1 MTPRIGL
8 LLFTALL
15 MQCENPVE
23 TPLPGVETVPAQI
36 RQTDCF
42 NGGNA
47 LFHAARITEMG
58 NRASGTP
65 GYRRQMD
72 YLKEELTKYGWT
84 CREQVFEKQTPQGPV
99 RFVNLRARF
108 GKAPNF
114 LDPVRGLLT
123 CHIDTKRGIDGF
135 TGANDGASGAAAIL
149 ETARILSGDPARAR
163 NLELVFFD
171 GEESFA
177 EHMDSDDG
185 LYGSRHYASSMQQPL
200 PKWIINLDM
209 VGRQGKKI
217 RIPAMTPQSMYR
229 VYSRAIR
236 ELGYSPEE
244 WGVSGYAILDD
255 HVPFMERGVDTLNL
269 IDDFQDGNWWHT
281 SKDNIGILGE
291 KSFQQTGEMTLHI
304 LRQLLPGP
312 PSA

>member
-8 LLFTALL
+8 TLLTALL
-15 MQCENPVE
+15 VQCGNPVE
-23 TPLPGVETVPAQI
+23 TPPPGAETIPAQL
-36 RQTDCF
+36 QETDHF

-47 LFHAARITEMG
+47 MFHAARITEMG
-58 NRASGTP
+58 DRAPGTP
-65 GYRRQMD
+65 GYRRQLD
-72 YLKEELTKYGWT
+72 YLKGELAKHGWT
-84 CREQVFEKQTPQGPV
+84 CREQAFEKETPKGLIQ
-99 RFVNLRARF
+99 FVNLRARF
-108 GKAPNF
+108 GKAPDF
-114 LDPVRGLLT
+114 QVPVRGLLT
-123 CHIDTKRGIDGF
+123 CHIDTKQGIAGF

-149 ETARILSGDPARAR
+149 ETARILAGEPARAG

-177 EHMDSDDG
+177 EHMDSEDG
-185 LYGSRHYASSMQQPL
+185 LYGSKHYAAAMRPPF
-200 PKWIINLDM
+200 PKWMINLDM

-217 RIPAMTPQSMYR
+217 RIPIMTPQSMYR

-255 HVPFMERGVDTLNL
+255 HVPFMDRGMDTLNL

-281 SKDNIGILGE
+281 SKDNMGILGK

-304 LRQLLPGP
+304 LRQLLPE
-312 PSA
+312 PSST

>member
-23 TPLPGVETVPAQI
+23 TPVPGKETVPAQI

-72 YLKEELTKYGWT
+72 YLKEELAKCGWT
-84 CREQVFEKQTPQGPV
+84 CREQAFEKETPQGPV

-108 GKAPNF
+108 GKTPNF

-149 ETARILSGDPARAR
+149 ETAAFCPETPHAPEIWSLCFLTGKKVLR
-163 NLELVFFD
+163 NIWTATTACTAP
-171 GEESFA
+171 SIT
-177 EHMDSDDG
+177 HPPC
-185 LYGSRHYASSMQQPL
+185 GSR
-200 PKWIINLDM
+200 
-209 VGRQGKKI
+209 
-217 RIPAMTPQSMYR
+217 
-229 VYSRAIR
+229 
-236 ELGYSPEE
+236 SPN
-244 WGVSGYAILDD
+244 G
-255 HVPFMERGVDTLNL
+255 
-269 IDDFQDGNWWHT
+269 
-281 SKDNIGILGE
+281 
-291 KSFQQTGEMTLHI
+291 
-304 LRQLLPGP
+304 
-312 PSA
+312 

>member
-84 CREQVFEKQTPQGPV
+84 CREQDFEKETPQGPV

-185 LYGSRHYASSMQQPL
+185 LYGSRHYASSMAAFSPPL
-200 PKWIINLDM
+200 D
-209 VGRQGKKI
+209 
-217 RIPAMTPQSMYR
+217 PAGNTVKGQAALQSI
-229 VYSRAIR
+229 IR
-236 ELGYSPEE
+236 ELN
-244 WGVSGYAILDD
+244 
-255 HVPFMERGVDTLNL
+255 LNL
-269 IDDFQDGNWWHT
+269 FR
-281 SKDNIGILGE
+281 S
-291 KSFQQTGEMTLHI
+291 
-304 LRQLLPGP
+304 
-312 PSA
+312 

>member
-23 TPLPGVETVPAQI
+23 TPVPGKETVPAQI

-72 YLKEELTKYGWT
+72 YLKEELAKCGWT
-84 CREQVFEKQTPQGPV
+84 CREQAFEKETPQGPV

-123 CHIDTKRGIDGF
+123 CHIDTKRALTIHR
-135 TGANDGASGAAAIL
+135 S
-149 ETARILSGDPARAR
+149 
-163 NLELVFFD
+163 
-171 GEESFA
+171 
-177 EHMDSDDG
+177 
-185 LYGSRHYASSMQQPL
+185 Q
-200 PKWIINLDM
+200 
-209 VGRQGKKI
+209 
-217 RIPAMTPQSMYR
+217 
-229 VYSRAIR
+229 
-236 ELGYSPEE
+236 
-244 WGVSGYAILDD
+244 
-255 HVPFMERGVDTLNL
+255 
-269 IDDFQDGNWWHT
+269 
-281 SKDNIGILGE
+281 
-291 KSFQQTGEMTLHI
+291 
-304 LRQLLPGP
+304 
-312 PSA
+312 